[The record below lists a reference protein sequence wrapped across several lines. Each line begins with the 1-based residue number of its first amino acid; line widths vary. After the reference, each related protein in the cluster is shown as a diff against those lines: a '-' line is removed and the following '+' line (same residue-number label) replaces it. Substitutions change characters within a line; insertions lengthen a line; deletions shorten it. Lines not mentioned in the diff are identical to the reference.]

1 MTSNVAPPPMNPKLQ
16 YCLQEYKFA
25 RFDTNGEAIKN
36 AILNFQA
43 VAPKNLPDDK
53 MEILED
59 HFDSALA
66 TFALVDKLKKVEV
79 EYNAYAVDYRDLHF
93 SVRKKQKKILKL
105 NKKIDKFKAEIRN
118 LDDDELDEKNKI
130 ELKIE
135 EVKLEIDEISNSIP
149 DTWKSKNSE
158 FDKINKA
165 KNTTTKRYR
174 RNVDEAYDLLDQF
187 ALFINDGVKLE
198 EVSKD
203 IKQLDYFVAMES
215 NTKVYERSIPIMDG
229 LFDKL
234 SEVSGMDEFL
244 NTVDDLVSLVD
255 SDDIDPVKVRAKSKE
270 VVELFNKEV
279 SWRADAKQNLMPK
292 LQAYNDAIKETI
304 GLRLQSKLTKE
315 QAIYVSKC
323 NSIHRDISLNF

>member
-1 MTSNVAPPPMNPKLQ
+1 
-16 YCLQEYKFA
+16 
-25 RFDTNGEAIKN
+25 
-36 AILNFQA
+36 
-43 VAPKNLPDDK
+43 
-53 MEILED
+53 
-59 HFDSALA
+59 
-66 TFALVDKLKKVEV
+66 
-79 EYNAYAVDYRDLHF
+79 
-93 SVRKKQKKILKL
+93 
-105 NKKIDKFKAEIRN
+105 
-118 LDDDELDEKNKI
+118 
-130 ELKIE
+130 
-135 EVKLEIDEISNSIP
+135 
-149 DTWKSKNSE
+149 
-158 FDKINKA
+158 
-165 KNTTTKRYR
+165 
-174 RNVDEAYDLLDQF
+174 
-187 ALFINDGVKLE
+187 
-198 EVSKD
+198 
-203 IKQLDYFVAMES
+203 
-215 NTKVYERSIPIMDG
+215 MDG

>member
-1 MTSNVAPPPMNPKLQ
+1 M
-16 YCLQEYKFA
+16 
-25 RFDTNGEAIKN
+25 R
-36 AILNFQA
+36 
-43 VAPKNLPDDK
+43 
-53 MEILED
+53 
-59 HFDSALA
+59 
-66 TFALVDKLKKVEV
+66 
-79 EYNAYAVDYRDLHF
+79 
-93 SVRKKQKKILKL
+93 KIL
-105 NKKIDKFKAEIRN
+105 
-118 LDDDELDEKNKI
+118 
-130 ELKIE
+130 
-135 EVKLEIDEISNSIP
+135 
-149 DTWKSKNSE
+149 SKTNYLFSLVV
-158 FDKINKA
+158 I
-165 KNTTTKRYR
+165 
-174 RNVDEAYDLLDQF
+174 
-187 ALFINDGVKLE
+187 ALFCSLSTQAKDK

>member
-1 MTSNVAPPPMNPKLQ
+1 M
-16 YCLQEYKFA
+16 
-25 RFDTNGEAIKN
+25 
-36 AILNFQA
+36 
-43 VAPKNLPDDK
+43 
-53 MEILED
+53 
-59 HFDSALA
+59 
-66 TFALVDKLKKVEV
+66 
-79 EYNAYAVDYRDLHF
+79 
-93 SVRKKQKKILKL
+93 
-105 NKKIDKFKAEIRN
+105 
-118 LDDDELDEKNKI
+118 
-130 ELKIE
+130 
-135 EVKLEIDEISNSIP
+135 KLEIDEISNSIP